1 MGAAVKYSPDFER
14 IQALPTRV
22 VGRDRGEELLR
33 ELTPLLTSERG
44 KTHSLKKVRGRVVE
58 VAEPSRLNW
67 LQAYGIHEAAE
78 RNGAYLQL
86 PVGSGKTLLTYL
98 LPFVFDAVRPVL
110 VVPENLIEKTRKEFR
125 EYERHWVKHTHPTRI
140 VGLREL
146 TEERNVKMLAHK
158 VKADLYMLDE
168 VDLLSN
174 QESSMAKRLARDIS
188 DRNVRTVAMTG
199 TGGRF
204 SILNVTHLITW
215 CLKDH
220 APVPIELRAD
230 GSREVEVWA
239 SALDEKTPGDWQARK
254 RRTDPGAL
262 FDLIEVDETDHP
274 GLAYDICT
282 ERELQEALENGEK
295 DRLTELG
302 LARVI
307 FRKRLNQT
315 EGCIISDEDSCDKQL
330 TIKLQRVTDDV
341 GLERAFKDFRN
352 NRLPNGDVLEDS
364 LRVWAQA
371 RCLGL
376 GYFEEWIDPPPD
388 WWNEPR
394 KAYAKMCGKVIKR
407 TAWTMNPLDTRKAV
421 HREFGDHPT
430 VLAWEEVK
438 DLWKGETRPVWLSGS
453 VVDHM
458 AEWGHRN
465 HGLLWTPSIPFGEAL
480 GDATGLPFYGAQGLT
495 VSGSDVEYDPGDTSI
510 ILSTGANMRGRNLQD
525 RWHRNN
531 IACGVQSARWKE
543 QLMGR
548 THRFGQP
555 EDVEVIETLTSGD
568 SLYAFQRA
576 LVEAEFVYA
585 TQGHRQKLLR
595 AKTQYCAMPKGTAR
609 WQVKNAA

>member
-1 MGAAVKYSPDFER
+1 MGAAVRYSEDFDR
-14 IQALPTRV
+14 IQALPRRTV
-22 VGRDRGEELLR
+22 TRDRGEELAD
-33 ELTPLLTSERG
+33 ELTPLLTTERG
-44 KTHSLKKVRGRVVE
+44 KTHSLKKVRGRMVE
-58 VAEPSRLNW
+58 VPVPSRLNW
-67 LQAYGIHEAAE
+67 LQAYGIHESAE
-78 RNGAYLQL
+78 RGGAYLQL
-86 PVGSGKTLLTYL
+86 PVGSGKTLLTYV
-98 LPFVFDAVRPVL
+98 LPFVFDALRPVL
-110 VVPENLIEKTRKEFR
+110 VVPETLIEKTRKEFR
-125 EYERHWVKHTHPTRI
+125 EYEQHWRKHAHPVRI

-146 TEERNVKMLAHK
+146 TQESNVNMLRK
-158 VKADLYMLDE
+158 FGADLYLLDE
-168 VDLLSN
+168 VDMLSN
-174 QESSMAKRLARDIS
+174 QESSMSKRLARDIS
-188 DRNVRTVAMTG
+188 ERNVPCVCMTG

-215 CLKDH
+215 ALKES
-220 APVPIELRAD
+220 APVPIELRPD

-239 SALDEKTPGDWQARK
+239 AALDEKTPGQWLRGSK
-254 RRTDPGAL
+254 RMTDPGVL
-262 FDLIEVDETDHP
+262 FELTEVDGSDHP
-274 GLAYDICT
+274 GVDFDCVT
-282 ERELQEALENGEK
+282 ERELKALLEQGIT
-295 DRLTELG
+295 DRLTPLG

-307 FRKRLNQT
+307 FRKRLNET

-330 TIKLQRVTDDV
+330 TIKLERVVDDV
-341 GLERAFKDFRN
+341 VLERWFKEFRAG
-352 NRLPNGDVLEDS
+352 RLPNGEVLEDS

-394 KAYAKMCGKVIKR
+394 KAYAKLCSKIIQR

-421 HREFGDHPT
+421 HREFPDHPI
-430 VLAWEEVK
+430 VQEWEAVK
-438 DLWKGETRPVWLSGS
+438 DLWKGETRPVWLTGS
-453 VVDHM
+453 VVDHF
-458 AEWGHRN
+458 AEWAHYN

-495 VSGSDVEYDPGDTSI
+495 VAGSDVEFDSGDTSI

-531 IACGVQSARWKE
+531 VAGGVQSARWKE

-548 THRFGQP
+548 THRFGQ
-555 EDVEVIETLTSGD
+555 EHDVEVIESLTSGD
-568 SLYAFQRA
+568 SLYAFRRA
-576 LVEAEFVYA
+576 LIEAEFVHA

-609 WQVKNAA
+609 WVEKSAA